1 MAANG
6 ERPPLAKRAIDN
18 DEYLEYL
25 RESRG
30 ESDDPPM
37 AATKNRITAVEEPQ
51 ELHTPATE
59 TNAPEPSALAT
70 GVNARPASSTDWPE
84 KRLRVDLG
92 DDIYERAERVAGLT
106 ASHPTVAAKVWELLS
121 EPALALT
128 KLTEFYQSLR
138 AKLGRDKIST
148 FPQWVMEGSLG
159 ELARELSKGTEVPE
173 EFIFATALT
182 CFGAI
187 ASEQLT
193 LKVGMDSD
201 TRLFTVLLGKS
212 ASAKKSSAMARTI
225 EFFRKLN
232 SPIPWIV
239 NYGVGSAEGLA
250 KEFTTHN
257 RILLAY
263 DELRSFTDKTKVQA
277 SVLLPM
283 IASLFEKYSWDNT
296 TKTGA
301 VSVRNARLSLVGCCT
316 TETYEHLW
324 TSEAIAIGML
334 NRLFVVDADAKPK
347 VAWPSPP
354 DQAVLEELRARI
366 QQQFAR
372 LPITFDIAP
381 DAKLLW
387 GDWYRN
393 LPASEHAKRLDT
405 IGLRLM
411 PILAL
416 TMDKPTID
424 THVMEHVTAML
435 DYELN
440 LRALTDP
447 IDADDRIARME
458 EKIRRNL
465 KAKGPLTKRELR
477 QSVHADRDGLW
488 AFKTALTNLADNEDI
503 TLNDGKYSFVQRAEN
518 PA

>member
-1 MAANG
+1 
-6 ERPPLAKRAIDN
+6 
-18 DEYLEYL
+18 
-25 RESRG
+25 
-30 ESDDPPM
+30 
-37 AATKNRITAVEEPQ
+37 
-51 ELHTPATE
+51 
-59 TNAPEPSALAT
+59 
-70 GVNARPASSTDWPE
+70 
-84 KRLRVDLG
+84 
-92 DDIYERAERVAGLT
+92 
-106 ASHPTVAAKVWELLS
+106 
-121 EPALALT
+121 
-128 KLTEFYQSLR
+128 
-138 AKLGRDKIST
+138 
-148 FPQWVMEGSLG
+148 MEGSLG

-187 ASEQLT
+187 ASGHLT

-225 EFFRKLN
+225 GFFQKLN
-232 SPIPWIV
+232 SPISWIV

-296 TKTGA
+296 TKIGA

-334 NRLFVVDADAKPK
+334 NRLFVVDADARPK

-354 DQAVLEELRARI
+354 DQAVLEGLRGRI
-366 QQQFAR
+366 QQQLAR
-372 LPITFDIAP
+372 LPITFDITP
-381 DAKLLW
+381 EAKHLW
-387 GDWYRN
+387 EEWYRN

-411 PILAL
+411 PVLAL
-416 TMDKPTID
+416 TMDKRTID
-424 THVMEHVTAML
+424 SDVMERVTAMM

-440 LRALTDP
+440 LRTLTDP

-465 KAKGPLTKRELR
+465 KAKDPLTKRELR
-477 QSVHADRDGLW
+477 QNVHADRDGLW
-488 AFKTALTNLADNEDI
+488 AFETALKNLTRNEDI
-503 TLNDGKYSFVQRAEN
+503 ALDGDKYHFVQQAKDSE
-518 PA
+518 